1 MSSDFAVVG
10 HNPEAADL
18 SRPNGEI
25 IRERFYMRASNAHGD
40 AFVWGWFETPEQL
53 EAAYLLFAP
62 PILFWAPTYP
72 VYGSPAYEEYGQAE
86 EIAWEL
92 EMAGVEQF

>member
-1 MSSDFAVVG
+1 
-10 HNPEAADL
+10 
-18 SRPNGEI
+18 
-25 IRERFYMRASNAHGD
+25 
-40 AFVWGWFETPEQL
+40 
-53 EAAYLLFAP
+53 
-62 PILFWAPTYP
+62 